1 MWLMDKK
8 SSPGIEHGPRR
19 NLPLRSFSLCSDRKV
34 MNAVNEI
41 ERFEKDSFLPL
52 FKNREGL
59 LWKSCDG
66 VSIGDNKDKVFY
78 SYSTD
83 TDSGAFSRLSSPDR
97 DSDDSDWSD
106 SSIVSIHQRNRK
118 HSETYS
124 DEDIDECLK
133 KVSLSALEDLQIHI
147 KFKEKL

>member
-1 MWLMDKK
+1 MEKK

-41 ERFEKDSFLPL
+41 ERF
-52 FKNREGL
+52 
-59 LWKSCDG
+59 CDG